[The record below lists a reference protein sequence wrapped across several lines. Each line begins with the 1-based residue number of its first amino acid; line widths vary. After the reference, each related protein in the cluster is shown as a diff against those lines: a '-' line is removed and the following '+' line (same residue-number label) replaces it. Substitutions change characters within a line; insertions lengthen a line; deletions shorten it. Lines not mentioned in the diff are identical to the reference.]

1 MFKAFVILLSITTSS
16 FVFAG
21 NALKCKIERTDGIV
35 LYGECLEKENLA
47 FFRSC
52 ADFICQVNP
61 SLTRGLV
68 DEEKGCV
75 DKPLTEKE
83 FMEKLNQEHLAIA
96 LKSIP
101 FCSYSK

>member
-1 MFKAFVILLSITTSS
+1 MFKSFVILLSITTSF

-35 LYGECLEKENLA
+35 LYGECLEKDNLA

-68 DEEKGCV
+68 DEEKGCTE
-75 DKPLTEKE
+75 KPLNEKD
-83 FMEKLNQEHLAIA
+83 FMEKLKQEHSNLA
-96 LKSIP
+96 LKDIP
-101 FCSYSK
+101 FCSHGK